1 MKVWVE
7 ATHFAQELREHKWII
22 KTDIKME
29 GTEAKPTGMKDDD
42 TFCSQL
48 KLYPIVDQLRVQ

>member
-7 ATHFAQELREHKWII
+7 ATHFAQELREHKWKI

-29 GTEAKPTGMKDDD
+29 GTEARPPGVKDDN

-48 KLYPIVDQLRVQ
+48 KLHPIVDQLRVQ